1 MTDKNVCPTENGCV
15 AEYPLVSELF
25 FVFRASYFG
34 FSMILF
40 QTLLVAIALSAACAV
55 LSVIVVL
62 RRWAFIGEGISHSG
76 FGGAGTAWLLMLAVP
91 SLAQSWFPYLS
102 VVGFSIATAL
112 AMGVLSRRRGV
123 NADAAIGIFLVASLA
138 WGFLAAQV
146 YARVAGVQAPPLF
159 DELLFGHVVSVSPQ
173 YTFAAVALCLAIL
186 ITVIGLWKEILAYA
200 FDPLLA
206 QTSGVRAG
214 FIHYLLMVVLALVII
229 IGIRVAG
236 SVLVTAL
243 LVLPGAT
250 ALLLSRKLH
259 NVVAISTVVALA
271 GAVGGLMISVGWRYL
286 PAGPTMVLIMFV
298 EFLIAYAS
306 SHLRPAA

>member
-1 MTDKNVCPTENGCV
+1 M
-15 AEYPLVSELF
+15 LLQS
-25 FVFRASYFG
+25 
-34 FSMILF
+34 
-40 QTLLVAIALSAACAV
+40 LLVAISLSAACAV

-91 SLAQSWFPYLS
+91 SLTQSWFPYLS

-112 AMGVLSRRRGV
+112 AMGALSRRRGV

-146 YARVAGVQAPPLF
+146 YEIQRHVAAPPMF
-159 DELLFGHVVSVSPQ
+159 EPLLFGQIVSFSPE

-186 ITVIGLWKEILAYA
+186 ITIIGLWKEIMAYA

-214 FIHYLLMVVLALVII
+214 FIHYLLMVILALVII
-229 IGIRVAG
+229 IGIRIAG

-250 ALLLSRKLH
+250 ALLLSRRL
-259 NVVAISTVVALA
+259 ASVVALSTVIA
-271 GAVGGLMISVGWRYL
+271 LSGAVGGQMLSITWRYL
-286 PAGPTMVLIMFV
+286 PAGPTMVLIMFI
-298 EFLIAYAS
+298 EFLVAYAATR
-306 SHLRPAA
+306 LRSAG